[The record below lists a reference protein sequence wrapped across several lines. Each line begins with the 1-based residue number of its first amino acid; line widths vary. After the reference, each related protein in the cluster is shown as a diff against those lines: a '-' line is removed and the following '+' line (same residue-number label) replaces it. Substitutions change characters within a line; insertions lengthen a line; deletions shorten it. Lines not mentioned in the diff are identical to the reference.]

1 MEITLIEQRK
11 VECEYQFT
19 GTDAIIDHPKYGR
32 LFICDGFGGMDE
44 LRGGA
49 IRWEHG
55 MAIKLLPGDTL
66 DVLHANNASILFYAR
81 IGDDNSRPVLPWTG
95 MMVAAV
101 ARTAGL

>member
-44 LRGGA
+44 LRGGGLSA
-49 IRWEHG
+49 GNMGWQSSCCLVIRWTYC
-55 MAIKLLPGDTL
+55 MPTTPASYSTPGLATTIRDRYCRGP
-66 DVLHANNASILFYAR
+66 A
-81 IGDDNSRPVLPWTG
+81 
-95 MMVAAV
+95 
-101 ARTAGL
+101 